1 MQRIV
6 IFYYRTWVCMRVCR
20 RTRVSHFL
28 LIITTTHLIALAIK
42 NAWFAFADFFFF
54 FLLFFSPH
62 RLHDGGRV
70 KARARASSTSQK
82 RPWSPVV
89 CVFFFF
95 GAHAH
100 SGNRKP
106 ESAKRREEEGKNGR
120 FISKNFSHW
129 KKKIALP
136 SYWEGGRILLLCTA
150 LERGEKIFCLTR
162 IGFLGGNEGGVCRF
176 ALFFLPS
183 FSKLEIALEF
193 LFPLRRPCVRALLF
207 TSNLRIRIWGKRMRS
222 WVSSTS
228 FLSPDLNV
236 LLCCGNFFFFFKAS
250 KQAVLLFLFVLF
262 FPP

>member
-129 KKKIALP
+129 KKKNCASVIL
-136 SYWEGGRILLLCTA
+136 GGREDPSALHCPGKGGENIL
-150 LERGEKIFCLTR
+150 FDPH
-162 IGFLGGNEGGVCRF
+162 RF
-176 ALFFLPS
+176 FG
-183 FSKLEIALEF
+183 
-193 LFPLRRPCVRALLF
+193 R
-207 TSNLRIRIWGKRMRS
+207 
-222 WVSSTS
+222 
-228 FLSPDLNV
+228 
-236 LLCCGNFFFFFKAS
+236 
-250 KQAVLLFLFVLF
+250 
-262 FPP
+262 

>member
-129 KKKIALP
+129 KKKKLRFRHTGREGGSFCSALP
-136 SYWEGGRILLLCTA
+136 WKGGRKYSVWPASVFWEVTKA
-150 LERGEKIFCLTR
+150 
-162 IGFLGGNEGGVCRF
+162 VC
-176 ALFFLPS
+176 A
-183 FSKLEIALEF
+183 
-193 LFPLRRPCVRALLF
+193 ALLF
-207 TSNLRIRIWGKRMRS
+207 
-222 WVSSTS
+222 
-228 FLSPDLNV
+228 FFSPP
-236 LLCCGNFFFFFKAS
+236 
-250 KQAVLLFLFVLF
+250 
-262 FPP
+262 FPN

>member
-89 CVFFFF
+89 CVFFFLARMRIPVTESQKAQKGGRRRGKTVDSF
-95 GAHAH
+95 
-100 SGNRKP
+100 RK
-106 ESAKRREEEGKNGR
+106 
-120 FISKNFSHW
+120 ISRIG

-207 TSNLRIRIWGKRMRS
+207 TSNLRIRIWGKPMRS

-236 LLCCGNFFFFFKAS
+236 LLCCGNFFFFF
-250 KQAVLLFLFVLF
+250 F
-262 FPP
+262 